1 MTDVGALYWVEYY
14 FHFYNL
20 LKNLDGKALKI
31 VAYADEIVILI
42 TGKFQACLGQQ
53 TAMEAKGGR
62 KYRKAQQ
69 HLICM

>member
-42 TGKFQACLGQQ
+42 TGKFQACLG
-53 TAMEAKGGR
+53 
-62 KYRKAQQ
+62 
-69 HLICM
+69 